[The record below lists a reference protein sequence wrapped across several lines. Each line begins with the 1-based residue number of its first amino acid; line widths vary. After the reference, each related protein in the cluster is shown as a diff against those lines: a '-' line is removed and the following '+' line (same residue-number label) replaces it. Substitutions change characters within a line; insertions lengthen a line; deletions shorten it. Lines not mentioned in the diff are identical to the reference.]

1 MFLAIAKA
9 RHQVLPPPDPALY
22 VVANRQL
29 SAFIRDTDATL
40 RASMPKESLQEVM
53 RLVASAAATGARP
66 GPALVASAALAVAEV
81 PTSALHAAYQ
91 RVLLDGADHGWGQVT
106 KRRRPK
112 LQVPVNPASVEWARE
127 RGSKLVQEI
136 SARQRELI
144 RGVVARGLKQGLR
157 ADTMA
162 RSIRRSVGL
171 LEREEAAVERRRS
184 LLLEQGASEA
194 TADARAD
201 SYAEELRGK
210 RALRI
215 ARTETVAAQNQGLL
229 DGWKEARNEGEL
241 PDTVKRQWVSAPE
254 SPNPNR
260 PCQICLELDGQL
272 AGLDEPFVSSII
284 GQVMAPTA
292 HPACRCAQVLRRG

>member
-1 MFLAIAKA
+1 MPFLAIAKS
-9 RHQVLPPPDPALY
+9 RRQVLPALY

-29 SAFIRDTDATL
+29 SAFIRDADATL

-66 GPALVASAALAVAEV
+66 GPALVESAALAVAEV
-81 PTSALHAAYQ
+81 PASALHAAYQ

-112 LQVPVNPASVEWARE
+112 LRVPVNPASVEWARE

-144 RGVVARGLKQGLR
+144 RSVVARGLKQGVR
-157 ADTMA
+157 ADAMA

-229 DGWKEARNEGEL
+229 DGWKEARDEGEL

-260 PCQICLELDGQL
+260 PCQICLDLDGQL
-272 AGLDEPFVSSII
+272 VGLDEPFVSKII

-292 HPACRCAQVLRRG
+292 HPACRCAQVLRRGA